1 MSSSSQKS
9 SNPKEETKPNSS
21 TATSLDPVPNC
32 DTAETAALNGD
43 QSNKPSIQQDSLNK
57 IITKKV
63 KIVDPGPAHE
73 VESDD
78 EDSLSQA
85 GSLDRTGS
93 TGIGEAAPMLA
104 SGQPTDL
111 QTIAAAAERKKTK
124 EERKKEREKKKEEE
138 MLKKYQAEQEAK
150 QRVSAKSKCGRWIK
164 HNLKIGEGGYK
175 FVYRGYDTVEARN
188 VAWCEFK
195 REHVDTKEKR
205 QQMFKETEI
214 MLKMNHPHIVRC
226 FDVFREWIDMEDPN
240 NQIEE
245 KGVVI
250 IQELMG
256 EGTLKSVIRKNF
268 LEGQCILKFPLITRW
283 WHQILD
289 ALRYMHHKIQPPIL
303 HRDLKAD
310 NCFLYGASDEEYLN
324 VKVGDFGLAT
334 HVNNSGRKTMLGT
347 LGFMAPEIF
356 DEKYDEKV
364 DIYAFGMLMLEVMT
378 NRTPYDE
385 CETVMQVAAKTMSGQ
400 GPDIMDKVLN
410 PSLRE
415 VISACIQPLTCFR
428 PSAEELYFHPLFQ
441 PKTLPV
447 EVEPNYD
454 NATDRAEVLD
464 RFVRSLDVAETRNPN
479 FNLRLRFRDKKMLQ
493 ELGLDDGESL
503 EFDLDIYKAEDQDIP
518 DLIHNLRLGYED
530 KLWRVF
536 ENPKQPDKKIV
547 SSHLDKLFNS
557 IRLQMQFLVKV
568 LLGKRW
574 KAILDSLVDEPR
586 VSRKKDG
593 QSALD
598 EDDDSDTDG
607 RETSSFTIIGKY
619 KGKWSRAK
627 RLLDREIQAYRNAT
641 AGHPLTSNP
650 ANVGPK
656 VAAVPAST
664 PNMPTSL
671 QSDAAVSGGTLTPN
685 VHPPVYPNTIPI
697 PTSNVQTSV
706 PETVEPSSMHS
717 NVATIGKFS
726 ISTPPSASGAP
737 PAVSQSTI
745 QAQAAQLPPETGQT
759 PPVAEHV
766 GLQPYPSNE
775 ANIYQTTAQGSVSTA
790 VQNPNPESGLIP
802 VRLHPDQ
809 NVTQLPIMQTPLSVN
824 PITGHPFSGNQIPPM
839 TTPQPQASHLPS
851 LPTSTKTDSE
861 SVAAVDLDSVARSAL
876 LLQQVLQGI
885 SVPPLKPFSEG
896 SAAQTGPNSPA
907 YSSSVAQPSQFLNQL
922 QQQQTMMAP
931 QTQQSVLTD
940 GATAPVAI
948 SPATAGSGSIP
959 SHYISPEALIQSL
972 TAGLLGSTTPEMQ
985 QLQQPFVQSSSTQGL
1000 SSSISVGQIATGAS
1014 AIPIT
1019 DQQALLASSMR
1030 GQPPVLGGS
1039 DVAPQPDL
1047 DAAVKVEPFRHD
1059 AGQPSVLL
1067 NQLTEALL
1075 GVATGTAG
1083 TPASAFG
1090 LQPTQQQALLQTLI
1104 NQQAGQQ
1111 QQLAQLG
1118 SATSN
1123 KQSDRRVRKKSKP
1136 KPRFILR
1143 MTKIEKDSEGSE
1155 PGSFR
1160 PTFYL
1165 EMPDLSNPN
1174 SEVWKFSFR
1183 CNLSDT
1189 PDDIKLFKGSGYT
1202 ATNEE
1207 VERAAKE
1214 AVVQM
1219 LDSLRADVS
1228 SVKLNQDYIFYPR
1241 PHCSTTNPS
1250 FPPVALSEPSSVA
1263 SSHLA
1268 AGIPVTAKS
1277 SQTSLNIPSLASR
1290 SVASQQLGA
1299 VTQPTAIVA
1308 SSPNP
1313 PIPGASLLYD
1323 TSAAMANLEEVPPI
1337 ENTSHFNGLLVQNPL
1352 DSTSYARSHPFL
1364 STNFLTGLASSE
1376 TGRDDDDELG
1386 EISRPLS
1393 PAEISVP
1400 QQLQQFASRQILA
1413 PNFDSSIPSTLS
1425 FGSAATPYF
1434 SASSCGSTGLV
1445 SVSSATQH
1453 AASFPGTASAS
1464 FDPSEGIASRQP
1476 LLPFGA
1482 SYLSELLSLAAK
1494 HIAQLSS
1501 SASGTQA
1508 SLEEV
1513 TPLIP
1518 MVSSPSSVACMPP
1531 TEILTDVVTTDPAE
1545 HVRRE
1550 LPFDANAFLL
1560 SHLNR
1565 VSAVG
1570 QSQVTTTTTNTGP
1583 AVTEPPEQDSFVTLT
1598 CTIPASLEA
1607 VMREIIHRLC
1617 SAPLRSYLLLPS
1629 RVTATEEAA
1638 QQTVVRLLEI
1648 PQNHVFLG
1656 VPTSDDQAAPF
1667 SLTTFK
1673 TSGESAFIVIEGT
1686 HGDGRTVSVPRIY
1699 RTPVNSAVVLTPN
1712 GTVHCLNQAS
1722 SIIPS
1727 LSSELP
1733 QRSSPQYSP
1742 TADTSDITQLGHAST
1757 AAVQPRELPL
1767 NMNADTFTLDD
1778 VLNLLLALR
1787 NSSHQHQRSA
1797 TTSPTTE
1804 TYSGVNP
1811 VASIEGQHVPS
1822 TTSRRS
1828 SATGSVH
1835 VVPHTN
1841 LGKSFAPTPQF
1852 SQLQQL
1858 SLGRQQRILPIPQH
1872 HQLSQTVSTSKP
1884 PYIEQAGIL
1893 SSQLSSGRVSSIP
1906 GTVQDVP
1913 AAAIFGSQVTGL
1925 SKDGAVAASYLTQ
1938 PFTQANAMSQQSSVT
1953 SQPRWTTHERVSAT
1967 APPPS
1972 GLTSTTGVSHTLHSQ
1987 QPTSSSTEITAAG
2000 LQQALQ
2006 LLSALNVTG
2015 SPEQLS
2021 SVLVQLLRNPNL
2033 MHSVPVGQSTVPVAA
2048 SLRNPVTSL
2057 GARPCFSGQATLQ
2070 RISTVSPPVPASGFS
2085 ATSSITSSNLPT
2097 ILGRLLTSSVAPTE
2111 RIVPTETPN
2120 LVPSQVTPIAPLPTR
2135 LAPLTSSPATV
2146 MNASIV
2152 DTTGFSH
2159 LASSGL
2165 QGVATASPHASSQQS
2180 LSYSSGQQ
2188 IRPSH
2193 LLTHAEGGHSQ
2204 QVSVSQSNVQQKVPD
2219 LANLLRLIQSQPDPN
2234 AVKELLAAL
2243 PIETQIHLLSALQ
2256 PHSTR
2261 VTGLSG
2267 APVQHPLQT
2276 HQPNLASSFTP
2287 QPAATNP
2294 TSGSAVGL
2302 SSINPPA
2309 ITTASSVQLPRDVT
2323 AVPSVGDAL
2332 QSSSVHHPL
2341 PAAPTTVANKFTVV
2355 PVKSENDE
2363 PAPPTQPVAPTTSQP
2378 SAAGTQW
2385 NQAPPRPPRQRTGQ
2399 TAPPPPPP
2407 ATPNSQLEIEPTGF
2421 SPLVTPVGPPASV
2434 TSQIASTP
2442 GLVTVLP
2449 TTSGL
2454 GVPVKQI
2461 PQNYKS
2467 DDSRMVV
2474 PSMASNVPAKNLPSV
2489 SSRTA
2494 ATAHAPLGSAIPVAN
2509 TGTAAIQ
2516 QIPASFVHV
2525 SQPPMVPTA
2534 STANPTVSSNTSTGH
2549 GP

>member
-1 MSSSSQKS
+1 
-9 SNPKEETKPNSS
+9 
-21 TATSLDPVPNC
+21 
-32 DTAETAALNGD
+32 
-43 QSNKPSIQQDSLNK
+43 
-57 IITKKV
+57 
-63 KIVDPGPAHE
+63 
-73 VESDD
+73 
-78 EDSLSQA
+78 
-85 GSLDRTGS
+85 
-93 TGIGEAAPMLA
+93 
-104 SGQPTDL
+104 
-111 QTIAAAAERKKTK
+111 
-124 EERKKEREKKKEEE
+124 
-138 MLKKYQAEQEAK
+138 
-150 QRVSAKSKCGRWIK
+150 
-164 HNLKIGEGGYK
+164 
-175 FVYRGYDTVEARN
+175 
-188 VAWCEFK
+188 
-195 REHVDTKEKR
+195 
-205 QQMFKETEI
+205 
-214 MLKMNHPHIVRC
+214 
-226 FDVFREWIDMEDPN
+226 
-240 NQIEE
+240 
-245 KGVVI
+245 
-250 IQELMG
+250 
-256 EGTLKSVIRKNF
+256 
-268 LEGQCILKFPLITRW
+268 
-283 WHQILD
+283 
-289 ALRYMHHKIQPPIL
+289 MHHKIQPPIL

-586 VSRKKDG
+586 VPRKKDG
-593 QSALD
+593 QSTLD

-656 VAAVPAST
+656 VAPVPASI

-685 VHPPVYPNTIPI
+685 VHPPVHPSTTPI

-737 PAVSQSTI
+737 PAVSQGTI
-745 QAQAAQLPPETGQT
+745 QAQTAQLPSETIQT

-766 GLQPYPSNE
+766 GLQPHPSNE
-775 ANIYQTTAQGSVSTA
+775 ANVYQTTAQGSVSTA

-802 VRLHPDQ
+802 GRLHPDQ
-809 NVTQLPIMQTPLSVN
+809 NVTQPPVMQTPLSAN
-824 PITGHPFSGNQIPPM
+824 PVAGHPSGNQIPPM
-839 TTPQPQASHLPS
+839 TAPQPQASHLPNL

-861 SVAAVDLDSVARSAL
+861 SVAAVDLDSVTRSAL
-876 LLQQVLQGI
+876 LLQQVLQGF

-907 YSSSVAQPSQFLNQL
+907 YSSSVAQPSQFPNQL
-922 QQQQTMMAP
+922 QQQPTMTAP

-948 SPATAGSGSIP
+948 SPATAGTGSIP

-985 QLQQPFVQSSSTQGL
+985 QLQQPIVQSSNQGL
-1000 SSSISVGQIATGAS
+1000 SSSVSAGQIATGAP
-1014 AIPIT
+1014 AIPMT
-1019 DQQALLASSMR
+1019 DQQALLAASMR

-1039 DVAPQPDL
+1039 DVAPQSDL
-1047 DAAVKVEPFRHD
+1047 DAAVKVEPVRHD

-1104 NQQAGQQ
+1104 NQQSGQQ

-1123 KQSDRRVRKKSKP
+1123 K
-1136 KPRFILR
+1136 
-1143 MTKIEKDSEGSE
+1143 
-1155 PGSFR
+1155 
-1160 PTFYL
+1160 
-1165 EMPDLSNPN
+1165 
-1174 SEVWKFSFR
+1174 
-1183 CNLSDT
+1183 
-1189 PDDIKLFKGSGYT
+1189 FKGSGYT

-1228 SVKLNQDYIFYPR
+1228 SVKLNQDYVFYPR
-1241 PHCSTTNPS
+1241 PHPSTTYPS
-1250 FPPVALSEPSSVA
+1250 FPPVALSDPSSIA

-1268 AGIPVTAKS
+1268 AGLPVTAKS

-1290 SVASQQLGA
+1290 SVASQQLGT
-1299 VTQPTAIVA
+1299 VPQPNAIVA

-1313 PIPGASLLYD
+1313 QIPGASLLYD
-1323 TSAAMANLEEVPPI
+1323 TSAATANLEEVPPI
-1337 ENTSHFNGLLVQNPL
+1337 ENASHFNGLIVQNPL

-1400 QQLQQFASRQILA
+1400 QQLQPFASRQILA

-1425 FGSAATPYF
+1425 FGSAATSYF

-1445 SVSSATQH
+1445 SVPSATQH
-1453 AASFPGTASAS
+1453 ATSFPGTASAS

-1476 LLPFGA
+1476 FLPFGA

-1494 HIAQLSS
+1494 HIAQLTS
-1501 SASGTQA
+1501 SASGTQT

-1518 MVSSPSSVACMPP
+1518 MVSSPSSVAYMPP
-1531 TEILTDVVTTDPAE
+1531 TEVLTDVVTTDPVE

-1565 VSAVG
+1565 VSALG
-1570 QSQVTTTTTNTGP
+1570 QSQVTTTAANTGP

-1598 CTIPASLEA
+1598 CTIPVSLEA

-1617 SAPLRSYLLLPS
+1617 SAPLRSYLLFPS

-1673 TSGESAFIVIEGT
+1673 TSGESAFIVLEGT
-1686 HGDGRTVSVPRIY
+1686 HGDGRMVSVPRIY

-1742 TADTSDITQLGHAST
+1742 TADTSDITQPGHAST
-1757 AAVQPRELPL
+1757 AAVQPRELPP

-1811 VASIEGQHVPS
+1811 VATIEGQHVPS

-1835 VVPHTN
+1835 VVPHAN
-1841 LGKSFAPTPQF
+1841 LGKSFVPTPQF

-1884 PYIEQAGIL
+1884 PYIEQAGIQ

-1913 AAAIFGSQVTGL
+1913 VGASFGSQVTGL

-1953 SQPRWTTHERVSAT
+1953 SQPRWTTHERVPAT
-1967 APPPS
+1967 APPS
-1972 GLTSTTGVSHTLHSQ
+1972 LHSQ
-1987 QPTSSSTEITAAG
+1987 QPASSSTEITAAG

-2033 MHSVPVGQSTVPVAA
+2033 MHSVPAGQSAAPVAA

-2070 RISTVSPPVPASGFS
+2070 RISTVSPPVPVSGFS
-2085 ATSSITSSNLPT
+2085 ATSSITGSTLPT
-2097 ILGRLLTSSVAPTE
+2097 ILGRLLASNVGPTE
-2111 RIVPTETPN
+2111 RIVPTETAN
-2120 LVPSQVTPIAPLPTR
+2120 LVPSQVAPTAPLPTR

-2152 DTTGFSH
+2152 DTTGLSH

-2165 QGVATASPHASSQQS
+2165 QGVATASPQASSQQS

-2193 LLTHAEGGHSQ
+2193 LLTHADGGHSQ
-2204 QVSVSQSNVQQKVPD
+2204 QVSVSQQNVHQKVPD
-2219 LANLLRLIQSQPDPN
+2219 LANLLRLIQSQPDAN
-2234 AVKELLAAL
+2234 AVKELLATL

-2256 PHSTR
+2256 PHTTR

-2267 APVQHPLQT
+2267 APVQQPVQT
-2276 HQPNLASSFTP
+2276 HQPNLASSFAP
-2287 QPAATNP
+2287 QPAASNP
-2294 TSGSAVGL
+2294 TSCLPVGP

-2309 ITTASSVQLPRDVT
+2309 VTTAASVQLPRDVT

-2332 QSSSVHHPL
+2332 QSSGVHHPL

-2363 PAPPTQPVAPTTSQP
+2363 PAPPMQPVAPTTSQP

-2407 ATPNSQLEIEPTGF
+2407 ATPNSQLEIDPTGF
-2421 SPLVTPVGPPASV
+2421 SNLVTPVGPPASV

-2454 GVPVKQI
+2454 GIPVKQI
-2461 PQNYKS
+2461 PQNYK
-2467 DDSRMVV
+2467 VV
-2474 PSMASNVPAKNLPSV
+2474 IF
-2489 SSRTA
+2489 
-2494 ATAHAPLGSAIPVAN
+2494 AILHYLQFN
-2509 TGTAAIQ
+2509 
-2516 QIPASFVHV
+2516 
-2525 SQPPMVPTA
+2525 
-2534 STANPTVSSNTSTGH
+2534 
-2549 GP
+2549 